1 MRGEH
6 REIISM
12 DRRQRTLLQLLSFA
26 ALLSCGESV
35 FVAFETLL
43 IPESEFKE
51 YADHGR
57 VKG

>member
-1 MRGEH
+1 
-6 REIISM
+6 M

-51 YADHGR
+51 FADHGR